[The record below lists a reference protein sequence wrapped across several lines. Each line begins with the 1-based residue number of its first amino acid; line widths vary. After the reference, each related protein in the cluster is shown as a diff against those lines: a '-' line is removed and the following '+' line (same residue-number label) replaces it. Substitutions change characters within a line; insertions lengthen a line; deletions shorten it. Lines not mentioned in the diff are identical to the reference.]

1 MRQKP
6 LIEEQAVV
14 DSRPNSTREEITR
27 TRHILSRF
35 GFTENQVTKPISLL
49 SPGERSRLI
58 LAQLVVTRPNCII
71 LDEPS
76 NHLDI
81 EALEALED
89 AGVRTRRPVVA
100 VAWTN
105 EEGSRFQPGAM
116 GSTSRADSRAVQA
129 STTASK
135 PVPSTCQ

>member
-1 MRQKP
+1 M
-6 LIEEQAVV
+6 
-14 DSRPNSTREEITR
+14 PNSTREEITR

-35 GFTENQVTKPISLL
+35 GFTEHQVTKPISLL

-81 EALEALED
+81 EALEALEQALRTFEGTIIVVSHD
-89 AGVRTRRPVVA
+89 RYFLEKIEPNKVIEVVR
-100 VAWTN
+100 AW
-105 EEGSRFQPGAM
+105 A
-116 GSTSRADSRAVQA
+116 
-129 STTASK
+129 
-135 PVPSTCQ
+135 